1 MQETQVP
8 SLGWKDPW
16 RRKWQPTPVL
26 LPGKFQGQRSLVGYS
41 PWDRRVRHECATN
54 FHIHFQM
61 VMGRAS
67 GKAPAEVTWFWSCWD
82 SAVGSCHCMSL
93 LHFATRPL
101 REGSRFAHSVSEN
114 HSVMSDSFAIP
125 WTVAHQAPLSM
136 GFPRQEYWSSLPFPS
151 PGFFPNPHLL
161 HWQADSL
168 PLSHWGSLHFNTL
181 L

>member
-1 MQETQVP
+1 M
-8 SLGWKDPW
+8 GCPW
-16 RRKWQPTPVL
+16 A
-26 LPGKFQGQRSLVGYS
+26 VGGGI
-41 PWDRRVRHECATN
+41 C
-54 FHIHFQM
+54 FQM

-136 GFPRQEYWSSLPFPS
+136 GFPRQEYWSSLPFFSSEDLPDPGIKPAS
-151 PGFFPNPHLL
+151 PALAGGFFTTKPP
-161 HWQADSL
+161 AK
-168 PLSHWGSLHFNTL
+168 PL
-181 L
+181 